1 MIFRTKHNQY
11 PVLTETI
18 NNTEISIAG
27 VEHRRGFFKRNKKK
41 FRRFVKENDAIVME
55 QLIEG
60 EFWEHPQFFARVAK
74 IAHSQGKPIYNID
87 PITPTLDDM
96 DIAQS
101 YTAPSILVATAALAL
116 QRAAERKFSRRHFLK
131 LTGITTLLTPFTLGS
146 DAGVDLRAD
155 IDEEAVMQHGLDDT
169 LSYGAIDYRN
179 LVIADGTV
187 RLLDLSP
194 EIRKIGLIHGA
205 YHYGSIQGYL
215 TNPNLRKKRILYIPF
230 DLVSRT
236 KIRKYVPDGKNWKL
250 ETSF

>member
-1 MIFRTKHNQY
+1 MIFKTKYNQY

-18 NNTEISIAG
+18 NNTKVSIAG
-27 VEHRRGFFKRNKKK
+27 VEHDRRFFKRN
-41 FRRFVKENDAIVME
+41 RERFKTFVQENDAIVME

-60 EFWEHPQFFARVAK
+60 EFWEHPQFFARVAR

-87 PITPTLDDM
+87 PITPTLDDI

-101 YTAPSILVATAALAL
+101 YAAPGVLVATAALAL
-116 QRAAERKFSRRHFLK
+116 QRAAKRKFSRRHFLK
-131 LTGITTLLTPFTLGS
+131 LSGITALLSPFVLGS

-155 IDEEAVMQHGLDDT
+155 IDEESVTQHGLDDT

-179 LVIADGTV
+179 LVIADETDK
-187 RLLDLSP
+187 LCQLP
-194 EIRKIGLIHGA
+194 EIKKIGLIHGA

-215 TNPNLRKKRILYIPF
+215 LSPTLRKKRLLYFPF
-230 DLVSRT
+230 DLVSKT